1 VVRGLRVALVHQR
14 MVVKKPVDR
23 FQSMQAV
30 IAALQSLPQTEAA
43 ACPPSIDF
51 RGGPM
56 SPASTASPVGITSWK
71 PRAISFRRQGRLQAS
86 AAGNWLGPKPP
97 PLEQLSTP
105 KKIPP
110 NPIAALFGR
119 RALRFSNGVLMEACQ
134 PNLFPTTIEPSDL
147 LIEGLPEKESRGDR
161 T

>member
-1 VVRGLRVALVHQR
+1 VPTEHSFPWRPHVSYL
-14 MVVKKPVDR
+14 DR
-23 FQSMQAV
+23 
-30 IAALQSLPQTEAA
+30 LTRRCLLLEAK
-43 ACPPSIDF
+43 
-51 RGGPM
+51 GE
-56 SPASTASPVGITSWK
+56 
-71 PRAISFRRQGRLQAS
+71 SFRRQGRLQAS